1 MKDGSYESRMD
12 WQSVLCCLG
21 VLLLVASSSVAAA
34 AGVVRAELG
43 KDTAWTGEA
52 VPLIVTL
59 YSPGPFSGTPAFDLP
74 ELPLTV
80 FVKSG
85 NPQVGTEQVDGE
97 SYFTQR
103 HEFALYTQRVGEIA
117 VPAFSVRFA
126 GKKTFTSA
134 PEPVEGLTAELRFQ
148 SKRPPG
154 TDNLGVVVAA
164 KDMEVSQSWK
174 PASMDAVNAGDVI
187 ERTISR
193 RATATTAMMFPPVPA
208 DAPEGVRVY
217 PATAIVQDHT
227 ERGASRAERIETI
240 KYQFERPGT
249 FQLPD
254 VSLVWWDPQS
264 STLQR
269 KTLPGEVVNVVATIA
284 APAAP
289 AQPSSRRTPAIL
301 LLTLL
306 ATGLAAWLGRKPVLR
321 FIAAWQARRNNSGAR
336 AARRLL
342 AACRS
347 GDASAAYA
355 ALIDWKRAV
364 SASDGGASLE
374 ILLQSALGGDLQ
386 REWTVLSR
394 RVFGS
399 KAGDAPWSGRPLAEA
414 FARTRHGLDQ
424 TTHLRR
430 AVSSLP
436 ALNPTASVTRK
447 VNSRKSP

>member
-1 MKDGSYESRMD
+1 
-12 WQSVLCCLG
+12 
-21 VLLLVASSSVAAA
+21 VLLLAACPSVSAAA
-34 AGVVRAELG
+34 EVVRAELG

-85 NPQVGTEQVDGE
+85 SPLVGTEQVDDE
-97 SYFTQR
+97 SYLTQR
-103 HEFALYTQRVGEIA
+103 HEFALYTQRVGEIV
-117 VPAFSVRFA
+117 VPAFNVRFA

-148 SKRPPG
+148 SRRPPG
-154 TDNLGVVVAA
+154 TGNLGVVVAL
-164 KDMEVSQSWK
+164 KDMEATQRWK
-174 PASMDAVNAGDVI
+174 PESLDAVSAGDVV

-193 RATATTAMMFPPVPA
+193 RATATTAMMLPPVPA

-227 ERGASRAERIETI
+227 ERGASRAERIETL

-249 FQLPD
+249 FELPD
-254 VSLVWWDPQS
+254 VSLAWWDPQS

-269 KTLPGEVVNVVATIA
+269 KTLPGEVINVVGTVA

-289 AQPSSRRTPAIL
+289 AQPSSRRSPAIL

-306 ATGLAAWLGRKPVLR
+306 AIGLAAWLGRKPVLR
-321 FIAAWQARRNNSGAR
+321 FIAARRARRSNPEAQ

-342 AACRS
+342 AACRA

-355 ALIDWKRAV
+355 ALVDWKRAV
-364 SASDGGASLE
+364 SASDGGASLD
-374 ILLQSALGGDLQ
+374 ILLQSALADDLQ

-399 KAGDAPWSGRPLAEA
+399 QASDAPWSGRPLGQA
-414 FARTRHGLDQ
+414 FVCARHGLDQ
-424 TTHLRR
+424 TTPTRR
-430 AVSSLP
+430 AVSALP
-436 ALNPTASVTRK
+436 ALNPAASATRK
-447 VNSRKSP
+447 VNSDGSR